1 MKLSVYQDLV
11 LKELTQVTPSDIL
24 YFQYEEE
31 IKKIIVR
38 TRTKNYYLT
47 GSINYWSDL
56 MAINGFNFMIAGRDS
71 IINIDQVR
79 AVECGR
85 NFAYFEQNPTPD
97 SKYCAFSKVRFM
109 YLIEKIGVP
118 LSRVKFA
125 EKRKELILI

>member
-1 MKLSVYQDLV
+1 MKLSVYQDLA

-24 YFQYEEE
+24 FFQYEEE

-38 TRTKNYYLT
+38 THTKNYYLT

-85 NFAYFEQNPTPD
+85 NFAYFEQTPTPD

>member
-1 MKLSVYQDLV
+1 MKLSVYREV
-11 LKELTQVTPSDIL
+11 ALKELTELTPSDIL
-24 YFQYEEE
+24 FFEYEEE

-38 TRTKNYYLT
+38 THSKEYYLT
-47 GSINYWSDL
+47 GSIIYWNDL

-85 NFAYFEQNPTPD
+85 NFAYFENTPTPD
-97 SKYCAFSKVRFM
+97 SKYCAFSKARFM
-109 YLIEKIGVP
+109 YLVDKIGIP

>member
-1 MKLSVYQDLV
+1 MKLSVYREIA
-11 LKELTQVTPSDIL
+11 LKELTEVTPSDIL
-24 YFQYEEE
+24 FFQYEEE

-38 TRTKNYYLT
+38 TRSRKYYLT

-85 NFAYFEQNPTPD
+85 NFAYFEQDPMSD
-97 SKYCAFSKVRFM
+97 SQYCAFSKARFM
-109 YLIEKIGVP
+109 YLMDKIGIP